1 MGFFK
6 FIIGILV
13 SFLSIVALIWFKMLY
28 GSPNHLIIVGIGL
41 AFIVFIWIRIEA
53 TIKEKRSINLKS
65 EGNSIVTLKKVTYFA
80 TVFRHSFLLLFSSTK
95 LLFIANQLRHCFT
108 TQIAFC
114 QLKV

>member
-65 EGNSIVTLKKVTYFA
+65 EGKSIEPDKEPEYKDSTPLQ
-80 TVFRHSFLLLFSSTK
+80 SSTIILWGGVVIS
-95 LLFIANQLRHCFT
+95 LLVFFAVYFVI
-108 TQIAFC
+108 
-114 QLKV
+114 